1 MHQYIVC
8 DTILFKEIRK
18 WLAKVS
24 FKTSRTVGKHEP
36 CNGDEYVL
44 SVVEADNKNALVW
57 LSEAQLIKLK
67 GHIEE
72 LIQHKLPTTK
82 E

>member
-1 MHQYIVC
+1 VASQSIIQ
-8 DTILFKEIRK
+8 DFEDG
-18 WLAKVS
+18 S
-24 FKTSRTVGKHEP
+24 FIKIGKFEK
-36 CNGDEYVL
+36 CNDDEYVL
-44 SVVEADNKNALVW
+44 SVVEADNKNTRVW

-72 LIQHKLPTTK
+72 LIQHKLPITK

>member
-1 MHQYIVC
+1 VASQSIIQ
-8 DTILFKEIRK
+8 DFKDG
-18 WLAKVS
+18 S
-24 FKTSRTVGKHEP
+24 FIKIGKHEK
-36 CNGDEYVL
+36 CNDDEYVL